1 MERRNWSIKALE
13 EIIYISSLNNDFD
26 RGERLLDWS
35 REYLED
41 VNNFDLEVNDLKKLS
56 ELIYM
61 NMNFLK
67 THLAKSKS
75 NIKDMSKIKKFLNN

>member
-1 MERRNWSIKALE
+1 MERRNWSLKALE
-13 EIIYISSLNNDFD
+13 EIIYISSLNDDFD

-35 REYLED
+35 REYLD
-41 VNNFDLEVNDLKKLS
+41 DINNFDLETNDLKQLS

-67 THLAKSKS
+67 THLSKSKS
-75 NIKDMSKIKKFLNN
+75 NIKDMQKIKKFFNN